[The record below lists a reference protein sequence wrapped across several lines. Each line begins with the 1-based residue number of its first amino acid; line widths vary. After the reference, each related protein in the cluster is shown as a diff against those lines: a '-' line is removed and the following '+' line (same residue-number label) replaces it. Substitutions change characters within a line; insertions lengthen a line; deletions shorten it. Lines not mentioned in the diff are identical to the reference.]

1 MKNYKS
7 LVSQIEE
14 KLRKEIIE
22 GLLRPQERIIEE
34 EVAKR
39 FKVSRSP
46 VREAFRILEAKALVN
61 VFPRRGVLVS
71 DINLEDVLAISEIR
85 PSLEG
90 LAVKLACRNS
100 SPKDLDRLLMLN
112 DKMDRAATEGDFRL
126 YFKLNKDF
134 HNETYTLTK
143 NKYLIQM
150 LKLMT
155 DTLLRT
161 RFIQLVYLKRVKRS
175 QNNHLKLLEAFREKD
190 EKKAE
195 KYRYKQVERQGKS
208 LIETLSLKL
217 S

>member
-61 VFPRRGVLVS
+61 IFPRRGVLVS

-90 LAVKLACRNS
+90 LAVKLACLNS
-100 SPKDLDRLLMLN
+100 SRKDLDRLARMN
-112 DKMDRAATEGDFRL
+112 DKMDRAAAAEDLRL

-134 HNETYTLTK
+134 HNETYMLTK

-155 DTLLRT
+155 DTLLRA

-208 LIETLSLKL
+208 LIETLSLEL

>member
-61 VFPRRGVLVS
+61 IFPRRGVSVS

-100 SPKDLDRLLMLN
+100 SHKDLDRLSMLN

-150 LKLMT
+150 LKMMT

-208 LIETLSLKL
+208 LIETLSLEL